1 MADVHAS
8 DGGEEDLQRERCWE
22 VSFTERRMRCRLKA
36 FRHLVPRLNVQPV
49 RSYNVGGN
57 TKIKKGSRSIKT
69 IIKISSSHTLKKP
82 ILQFVNVNGARRPSL
97 FFKWGWKTIPQLSS
111 VLLCIPI
118 FLRASYQNELWCN
131 RFPFFFAPFVTCWV
145 FPARCLLVRQ
155 KLVAYYSRGIF
166 QRSDD
171 CRFDRIIGFFLEWL
185 QLIRLPITNDHYVT
199 WNKIVFTLKI

>member
-1 MADVHAS
+1 MEARHALGGCATCIVGPLMADVHAS

-82 ILQFVNVNGARRPSL
+82 MLQFVNVNGARRPSL
-97 FFKWGWKTIPQLSS
+97 SFSSNGVGKPSLSCPQCYCASQS
-111 VLLCIPI
+111 FREQVIKISCGATVFSFSLLPLLAAGS
-118 FLRASYQNELWCN
+118 FH
-131 RFPFFFAPFVTCWV
+131 
-145 FPARCLLVRQ
+145 PAAC
-155 KLVAYYSRGIF
+155 
-166 QRSDD
+166 
-171 CRFDRIIGFFLEWL
+171 
-185 QLIRLPITNDHYVT
+185 
-199 WNKIVFTLKI
+199 